1 MIQNNFLLK
10 NYSNFKIGGNAKYFL
25 EIKSTE
31 DLIHGLKLWKKISEK
46 LPKDEQK
53 VFILG
58 GGTNLLVSDNGF
70 DGLVIHNNIK
80 FIEEKD
86 GLVLVGAG
94 VLIKDLL
101 GFCIKNSWSGL
112 EWAGGL
118 PGTVGGAIR
127 GNAGAFAGEIKD
139 NTEEVIS
146 LDFQNLRTKKRRNKQ
161 CYFGYRTSVFKNQ
174 GELQRQGLER
184 PHHLLTRS
192 DLVKR
197 SDLVN
202 DREIILA
209 GAFKLIKGEKKKI
222 EVEIEEKK
230 SYRKNRHPLDYP
242 NIGSIFKNIPL
253 QNIPQKIAE
262 EFKNS
267 IKNDPFQVLPVAKLI
282 AFSNLKGERVGDAQ
296 VSEKHPNFIINLGNA
311 KSEDVKKLIMKV
323 KKAVKEKFAV
333 TLEEEITI

>member
-112 EWAGGL
+112 EWEQWVVQSGGMQ
-118 PGTVGGAIR
+118 
-127 GNAGAFAGEIKD
+127 EH
-139 NTEEVIS
+139 S
-146 LDFQNLRTKKRRNKQ
+146 Q
-161 CYFGYRTSVFKNQ
+161 
-174 GELQRQGLER
+174 ER
-184 PHHLLTRS
+184 
-192 DLVKR
+192 
-197 SDLVN
+197 
-202 DREIILA
+202 
-209 GAFKLIKGEKKKI
+209 
-222 EVEIEEKK
+222 
-230 SYRKNRHPLDYP
+230 
-242 NIGSIFKNIPL
+242 
-253 QNIPQKIAE
+253 
-262 EFKNS
+262 
-267 IKNDPFQVLPVAKLI
+267 
-282 AFSNLKGERVGDAQ
+282 
-296 VSEKHPNFIINLGNA
+296 
-311 KSEDVKKLIMKV
+311 
-323 KKAVKEKFAV
+323 
-333 TLEEEITI
+333 